1 MDLSWDTIKAAHIQI
16 EKWRTKAQFAT
27 DSGFPR
33 EYEKGFTDLVL
44 DDLDTPRA
52 IQLIRDAEK
61 VLKEAAFADFLI
73 WADLFLGLDLDRAP
87 VEIEVPQTVLNLIT
101 ARDEA
106 RKNKDWAAS
115 DDLRN
120 QINELGFAVNDT
132 PNGTEV
138 APL

>member
-1 MDLSWDTIKAAHIQI
+1 MDLSWDTIKAAHLQI
-16 EKWRTKAQFAT
+16 EKWRTKAQLAT
-27 DSGFPR
+27 EAGFPS
-33 EYEKGFTDLVL
+33 EYETAFTDLIL

-52 IQLIRDAEK
+52 VQLIRDAEK
-61 VLKEAAFADFLI
+61 ALKDEAFGDFLI

-87 VEIEVPQTVLNLIT
+87 TRVDVPEAVLNLIA
-101 ARDEA
+101 ARDAA

-120 QINELGFAVNDT
+120 QINEYGFAVNDT